1 MKILILSD
9 LHHEIWKHYAPK
21 IYPAQSNPDIVI
33 LAGDIHSG
41 THAVDWAAKTFDG
54 LPVLYVQGNHES
66 YGRKIEDTL
75 RDTAS
80 ACLLTDNVHFL
91 HCGEFI
97 FNQVRFLG
105 TTLWTDFK
113 LFGDESRSEAMLRSE
128 EVMADYQR
136 IRLASAG
143 YRKLRAADTARFHF
157 EQRGWLEKKLNESF
171 DGKTV
176 VITHMLPSMLSV
188 TPRFRNDL
196 ASAAYASNLDD
207 LIVKADLWVHGHTHD
222 SFDYH
227 VGKCRVV
234 CNPCG
239 YIQRSGGA
247 ENYLFD
253 PNFLVELGT

>member
-1 MKILILSD
+1 
-9 LHHEIWKHYAPK
+9 
-21 IYPAQSNPDIVI
+21 
-33 LAGDIHSG
+33 
-41 THAVDWAAKTFDG
+41 
-54 LPVLYVQGNHES
+54 
-66 YGRKIEDTL
+66 
-75 RDTAS
+75 
-80 ACLLTDNVHFL
+80 
-91 HCGEFI
+91 
-97 FNQVRFLG
+97 
-105 TTLWTDFK
+105 
-113 LFGDESRSEAMLRSE
+113 MLRSE

-143 YRKLRAADTARFHF
+143 YRKLRTTDTARFHF

-188 TPRFRNDL
+188 SPRFRNDL

-222 SFDYH
+222 SFDYY

-239 YIQRSGGA
+239 YIQRSGGD
-247 ENYLFD
+247 ENDRFD
-253 PNFLVELGT
+253 SNFLVELGT